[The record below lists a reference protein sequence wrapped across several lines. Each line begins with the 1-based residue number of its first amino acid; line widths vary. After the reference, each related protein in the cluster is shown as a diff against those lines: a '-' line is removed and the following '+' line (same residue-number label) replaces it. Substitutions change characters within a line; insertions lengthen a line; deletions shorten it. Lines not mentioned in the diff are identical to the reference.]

1 MEKKSI
7 WQIFR
12 NGLIDEN
19 PTFRLLLG
27 MCAPLAIT
35 TSASNA
41 IGMGL
46 ATTFVLVC
54 SNAVISALRRV
65 IPKEVRLPAFI
76 TIIAGFVTIVSLV
89 MQRYF
94 ASLYDSLGVFLELIV
109 VNCIILGRAEMF
121 ASKNKVIP
129 SLADGLGMGLGFTA
143 ALLIIS
149 TIREILGNLSWFG
162 FSFFGDDVSG
172 MLFFIL
178 PAGAFFVLGMLT
190 ALMNVIFAKKPA
202 KKNDAGCAGCPG
214 AAACGGSCDRK
225 EAEAK

>member
-1 MEKKSI
+1 MENKSLFK
-7 WQIFR
+7 IFK

-35 TSASNA
+35 TVASNA
-41 IGMGL
+41 VGMGL

-54 SNAVISALRRV
+54 SNAVISLLRNI

-76 TIIAGFVTIVSLV
+76 TVIAGFVTIVSLV

-94 ASLYDSLGVFLELIV
+94 SSLYDSLGVFLELIV

-121 ASKNKVIP
+121 ASKNRVIP
-129 SLADGLGMGLGFTA
+129 AVADGLGMGLGFTG
-143 ALLIIS
+143 ALLVIS

-162 FSFFGDDVSG
+162 YSFFGSDVSG

-190 ALMNVIFAKKPA
+190 ALMSFISSKHPGKTESGCSGCSS
-202 KKNDAGCAGCPG
+202 AGCCSG
-214 AAACGGSCDRK
+214 ACGESEDK
-225 EAEAK
+225 

>member
-1 MEKKSI
+1 MSNGSRSL
-7 WQIFR
+7 WQIIK

-41 IGMGL
+41 FGMGI
-46 ATTFVLVC
+46 ATTFVLIC
-54 SNAVISALRRV
+54 SNAVISLLRNV

-76 TIIAGFVTIVSLV
+76 TIIAGFVTIVSLI

-94 ASLYDSLGVFLELIV
+94 GSLYDSLGVFLELIV

-129 SLADGLGMGLGFTA
+129 SVADGIGMGLGFTA
-143 ALLIIS
+143 ALLVIS
-149 TIREILGNLSWFG
+149 TVREILGNLSWFG
-162 FSFFGDDVSG
+162 ISFFGEDSTG

-190 ALMNVIFAKKPA
+190 AGMNIISEKSRKKSS
-202 KKNDAGCAGCPG
+202 AGCDGCPS
-214 AAACGGSCDRK
+214 ASACSSCGGGCK
-225 EAEAK
+225 

>member
-1 MEKKSI
+1 MDNNKSL
-7 WQIFR
+7 WQIVK

-41 IGMGL
+41 FGMGI
-46 ATTFVLVC
+46 ATTFVLIC
-54 SNAVISALRRV
+54 SNAVISALRNI

-76 TIIAGFVTIVSLV
+76 TIIAGFVTIVSLF

-94 ASLYDSLGVFLELIV
+94 ISLYDSLGVFLELIV

-121 ASKNKVIP
+121 ASKNKIIP
-129 SLADGLGMGLGFTA
+129 SVADGLGMGLGFTA

-149 TIREILGNLSWFG
+149 TVREIFGNLSWFG
-162 FSFFGDDVSG
+162 FSFFGEETTG

-178 PAGAFFVLGMLT
+178 PAGAFFVLGLLT
-190 ALMNVIFAKKPA
+190 AGMNVISEKKPKA
-202 KKNDAGCAGCPG
+202 SGCNGCPS
-214 AAACGGSCDRK
+214 ASACGSCEGGCK
-225 EAEAK
+225 Q

>member
-1 MEKKSI
+1 MEKKSLWSI
-7 WQIFR
+7 VK

-41 IGMGL
+41 FGMGL
-46 ATTFVLVC
+46 ATTFVLIC
-54 SNAVISALRRV
+54 SNAVISALRNI

-94 ASLYDSLGVFLELIV
+94 ASLYDALGVFLELIV

-121 ASKNKVIP
+121 ASKNRVIP
-129 SLADGLGMGLGFTA
+129 SIADGLGMGLGFTA
-143 ALLIIS
+143 ALLVIS
-149 TIREILGNLSWFG
+149 TVREILGNLSWFG
-162 FSFFGDDVSG
+162 FSFFGEETTG

-178 PAGAFFVLGMLT
+178 PAGAFFVLGLLT
-190 ALMNVIFAKKPA
+190 AGMNMISQKKPRSSS
-202 KKNDAGCAGCPG
+202 DSCAGCPS
-214 AAACGGSCDRK
+214 AHVCGSSGEGGCK
-225 EAEAK
+225 

>member
-1 MEKKSI
+1 MSTENRSL
-7 WQIFR
+7 WQIIK
-12 NGLIDEN
+12 NGLLDEN

-41 IGMGL
+41 FGMGL
-46 ATTFVLVC
+46 ATTFVLIC
-54 SNAVISALRRV
+54 SNAVISALRNI

-94 ASLYDSLGVFLELIV
+94 ISLYDSLGVFLELIV

-121 ASKNKVIP
+121 ASKNRIIP
-129 SLADGLGMGLGFTA
+129 SVADGLGMGLGFTA
-143 ALLIIS
+143 ALIVIS
-149 TIREILGNLSWFG
+149 TIREIFGNLSWFG
-162 FSFFGDDVSG
+162 FSFFGEETTG

-178 PAGAFFVLGMLT
+178 PAGAFFVLGILT
-190 ALMNVIFAKKPA
+190 AAMNVISEKKP
-202 KKNDAGCAGCPG
+202 KSGGSSCEGCPS
-214 AAACGGSCDRK
+214 ASACGSCQGGCK
-225 EAEAK
+225 

>member
-1 MEKKSI
+1 MENRSLWKIIK
-7 WQIFR
+7 
-12 NGLIDEN
+12 NGLLDEN

-46 ATTFVLVC
+46 ATTFVLIC
-54 SNAVISALRRV
+54 SNAVISALRNV

-94 ASLYDSLGVFLELIV
+94 TSLYDSLGVFLELIV

-121 ASKNKVIP
+121 ASKNKIIP
-129 SLADGLGMGLGFTA
+129 SVADGLGMGLGFTA
-143 ALLIIS
+143 ALIVIS
-149 TIREILGNLSWFG
+149 TVREILGNLSWFG
-162 FSFFGDDVSG
+162 LSFFGEDKTG

-190 ALMNVIFAKKPA
+190 AGMNLISEKKP
-202 KKNDAGCAGCPG
+202 KKTEAGCSGCPSAG
-214 AAACGGSCDRK
+214 ACQGCGEEGGCK
-225 EAEAK
+225 

>member
-1 MEKKSI
+1 MANENRSL
-7 WQIFR
+7 WQIVK

-41 IGMGL
+41 FGMGL
-46 ATTFVLVC
+46 ATTFVLIC
-54 SNAVISALRRV
+54 SNAVISALRNV

-76 TIIAGFVTIVSLV
+76 TVIAGFVTIVSLV

-94 ASLYDSLGVFLELIV
+94 VSLYDSLGVFLELIV

-121 ASKNKVIP
+121 ASKNRIIP
-129 SLADGLGMGLGFTA
+129 SVADGLGMGLGFTA
-143 ALLIIS
+143 ALIIIS

-162 FSFFGDDVSG
+162 FSLFGEEATG
-172 MLFFIL
+172 MLFFLL

-190 ALMNVIFAKKPA
+190 AGMNLLSEKKP
-202 KKNDAGCAGCPG
+202 KVSGSGCEGCPS
-214 AAACGGSCDRK
+214 ASACSSCQGGCK
-225 EAEAK
+225 